1 LKSVKERHKK
11 DLNKNTT
18 FQHTATR
25 SSFYL
30 YFWIMTYG
38 ICGLSLVPLR
48 EVGQFDAPLISEV
61 LYGELFEVI
70 NTKKKW
76 SNVKLADGAVGWIDN
91 AQYIGITDEEF
102 SKLSKQEPKTAVD
115 LVEFILKDN
124 DILFPISIGSTIENC
139 AFLGHRFEGQT
150 SGASVQKKNIPQT
163 AFTFLNTPYRKGG
176 KSPFGID
183 CSGFVQCDYQ
193 LHGVQLPR
201 DAYLQAAHGETL
213 GFVDESE
220 PGDLAFF
227 DNDAGKITHVGIIM
241 QDYHIIHAF
250 GQVRIDL
257 LDQTGIFNNSLNTH
271 THKLRVI
278 KKIM

>member
-183 CSGFVQCDYQ
+183 CSGFVQCVYQ